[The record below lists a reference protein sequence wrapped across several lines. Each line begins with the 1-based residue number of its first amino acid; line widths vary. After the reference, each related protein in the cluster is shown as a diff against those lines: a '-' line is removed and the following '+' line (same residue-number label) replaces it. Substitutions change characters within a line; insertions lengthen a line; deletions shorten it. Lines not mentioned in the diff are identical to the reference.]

1 MFIVPFA
8 PSRRAL
14 SWQRHFALSDQDDTL
29 RSPSLDV
36 AETDAAYTVTLDLP
50 GVAKE
55 DVELA
60 IDGRRVSVQARARST
75 NEKKDGDRL
84 IYSERVASNYSRSF
98 LLPAEVIAADADAR
112 LDNGVLTLT
121 LPKRGANGGARI
133 TVR

>member
-1 MFIVPFA
+1 
-8 PSRRAL
+8 
-14 SWQRHFALSDQDDTL
+14 
-29 RSPSLDV
+29 
-36 AETDAAYTVTLDLP
+36 
-50 GVAKE
+50 VAKE

-121 LPKRGANGGARI
+121 LAKRGANGGARI